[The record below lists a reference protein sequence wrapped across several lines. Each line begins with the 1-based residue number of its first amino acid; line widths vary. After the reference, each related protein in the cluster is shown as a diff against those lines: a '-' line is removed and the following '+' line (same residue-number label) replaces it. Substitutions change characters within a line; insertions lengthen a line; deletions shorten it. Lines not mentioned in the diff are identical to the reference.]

1 MSGDHHSVQA
11 QHSAAHA
18 LLPLSLCLSQMTGAL
33 EWEDVPTEFR
43 YDPDHPL
50 LVTIRFAPEGAPPV
64 TWHVGRDLLHEGLR
78 TTSGLGDVQV
88 WADAPADRETAWLQI
103 NAHGGIAIFSLP
115 VPELGEWLDRTYLHV
130 PAGTESSRLGTD
142 AFLSKL
148 FDEPEASSR

>member
-1 MSGDHHSVQA
+1 
-11 QHSAAHA
+11 
-18 LLPLSLCLSQMTGAL
+18 MTGAL
-33 EWEDVPTEFR
+33 EWEDVPAEFR

-64 TWHVGRDLLHEGLR
+64 TWHVGRDLLYEGLR

-88 WADAPADRETAWLQI
+88 WADTPTDRGTAWLQI
-103 NAHGGIAIFSLP
+103 NAHGDIAIFSLP
-115 VPELGEWLDRTYLHV
+115 VPELEEWLDRTYLHV

>member
-33 EWEDVPTEFR
+33 EWEDVPAEFR

-64 TWHVGRDLLHEGLR
+64 TWHVGRDLLYEGLR

-88 WADAPADRETAWLQI
+88 WADTPTDRGTAWLQI
-103 NAHGGIAIFSLP
+103 NAHGDIAIFSLP
-115 VPELGEWLDRTYLHV
+115 VPELEEWLDRTYLHV